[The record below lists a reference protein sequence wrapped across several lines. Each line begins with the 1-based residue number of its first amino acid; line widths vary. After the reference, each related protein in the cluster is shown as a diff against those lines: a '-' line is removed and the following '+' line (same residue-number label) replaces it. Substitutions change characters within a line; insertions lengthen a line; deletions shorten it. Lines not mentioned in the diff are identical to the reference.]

1 MLGKQTKGLVIVNTG
16 HGKGKTTA
24 ALGVMM
30 RAWGHNLRVGM
41 LQFIK
46 STEARYGEY
55 QVAAEMGFDI
65 LQLGDG
71 CLWNSSNL
79 TRSKTLAIEAWQY
92 AQELI
97 NNLNYD
103 VLVLDEF
110 TYPLIFDWIN
120 VDEVVEWLAEHKPPQ
135 MHIIITGRDAP
146 AALIEFADMVTEM
159 KSIKHPFETQGVL
172 GQPGIEF

>member
-1 MLGKQTKGLVIVNTG
+1 MLGKKNRGLVIVNTG
-16 HGKGKTTA
+16 DGKGKTTA

-55 QVAAEMGFDI
+55 QAAAAMGFEI

-71 CLWNSSNL
+71 CLWNSSDL
-79 TRSKTLAIEAWQY
+79 AQSKTLAIEAWQY
-92 AQELI
+92 AKEVI
-97 NNLNYD
+97 SNLTYD

-110 TYPLIFDWIN
+110 TYPLIFNWID
-120 VDEVVEWLAEHKPPQ
+120 VGEVVEWLAEHKPPQ

-146 AALIEFADMVTEM
+146 AALIEFADLVTEM